1 MKRFIPIVLPM
12 VAAALLMFTLN
23 SVSAQV
29 SGAQGVKPGVV
40 SATPLNR
47 AGTYC
52 HLRFPAIQP
61 SSLDTDKPELKS
73 AESGDMIDFYGP
85 CDHDPVGYEEV
96 CKQRVQNSQR
106 TYCDGE

>member
-1 MKRFIPIVLPM
+1 MKRFILLVLPM
-12 VAAALLMFTLN
+12 VAATLLMFTFN

-29 SGAQGVKPGVV
+29 SGVQGVKPGVV
-40 SATPLNR
+40 SAVPLNR

-61 SSLDTDKPELKS
+61 SSLDTAKPELKS

-85 CDHDPVGYEEV
+85 CDHDPVGYDEV
-96 CKQRVQNSQR
+96 CRQRVQNSQR
-106 TYCDGE
+106 QYCDGE